1 VVISGP
7 PFASWIR
14 EASPEVFPHPQP
26 RNPARRGG
34 GNVAGVTWAG
44 LIWRNLMRRPSRT
57 AFTAV
62 GVGLGVGLIVAL
74 LAITNG
80 VHRTAEDLTH
90 VGRSDFGLFQSGVS
104 DFTRSFLPESL
115 AAKVA
120 REPGVAEV
128 SKVKLL
134 VDDDRLV
141 FGLDPDEFAYRR
153 FVVVEGA
160 RGPAMA
166 GDRAELAVGDTVR
179 VGRRQFTIAGI
190 YHSGNRFEDL
200 GIVLPLGTVEALA
213 GRPGEVTSIGV
224 TVEHGSNASAVA
236 ERLERTFPG
245 LAAVTEPG
253 QAVKV
258 DTASRLLI
266 STGWIVS
273 VLALIVGG
281 IGVTN
286 TMAMSVFERIRELGI
301 LRAVGWPAW
310 RIGAMVVSEATGICL
325 LALGL
330 GCGLG
335 IVAAQ
340 LFVAESRLD
349 ALIDPVYTAGTFAWG
364 LAFALAV
371 ALVGAVYPTVR
382 AVRLAP
388 IEALRRE

>member
-1 VVISGP
+1 ML
-7 PFASWIR
+7 
-14 EASPEVFPHPQP
+14 P
-26 RNPARRGG
+26 RALLPR
-34 GNVAGVTWAG
+34 VAVTWPG
-44 LIWRNLMRRPSRT
+44 LIWRNLWRRPSRT

-80 VHRTAEDLTH
+80 VHRTAADLTH

-115 AAKVA
+115 AAEVA
-120 REPGVAEV
+120 DDPGVAEV

-134 VDDDRLV
+134 VDDGRLV
-141 FGLDPDEFAYRR
+141 FGLDPGEFAYRR

-160 RGPAMA
+160 RGAAMA
-166 GDRAELAVGDTVR
+166 GDRSGLR
-179 VGRRQFTIAGI
+179 VGETARVGARAFTIAGI

-200 GIVLPLGTVEALA
+200 GIVLPLHTVERLA
-213 GRPGEVTSIGV
+213 ARPGEVTSIGV
-224 TVEHGSNASAVA
+224 TVEPGETPAAVA
-236 ERLERTFPG
+236 RRLERRYPG
-245 LAAVTEPG
+245 IAAITEPG

-273 VLALIVGG
+273 LLALIVGG

-286 TMAMSVFERIRELGI
+286 TMAMSVFERIREIGI
-301 LRAVGWPAW
+301 LRAVGWRTW
-310 RIGAMVVSEATGICL
+310 RIGAMIVSEATGICL
-325 LALGL
+325 LALGI

-335 IVAAQ
+335 VVAAQ
-340 LFVAESRLD
+340 LFVGRSELNG
-349 ALIDPVYTAGTFAWG
+349 LISPVYTAGTFAWG
-364 LAFALAV
+364 LAFALGV
-371 ALVGAVYPTVR
+371 GLVGAVYPTWR
-382 AVRLAP
+382 AVSLAP

>member
-1 VVISGP
+1 M
-7 PFASWIR
+7 
-14 EASPEVFPHPQP
+14 
-26 RNPARRGG
+26 
-34 GNVAGVTWAG
+34 TWAG
-44 LIWRNLMRRPSRT
+44 LIWKNLLRRPSRT

-62 GVGLGVGLIVAL
+62 GVGIGVGLIVAL

-80 VHRTAEDLTH
+80 VHRTAGDLTH

-115 AAKVA
+115 ATQVA

-134 VDDDRLV
+134 VDDGTLV
-141 FGLDPDEFAYRR
+141 FGLDPEEFAYRR
-153 FVVVEGA
+153 FVVVDGA
-160 RGPAMA
+160 RGTAMA
-166 GDRAELAVGDTVR
+166 GDHSGLHVGQTAR
-179 VGRRQFTIAGI
+179 FGRQSFRISGL

-200 GIVLPLGTVEALA
+200 GVVLPLHAVEKLA
-213 GRPGEVTSIGV
+213 ARPGEVTSIGV
-224 TVEHGSNASAVA
+224 TVKLGEAPSVVA
-236 ERLERTFPG
+236 RRLERKYPG
-245 LAAVTEPG
+245 IAAITEPG

-273 VLALIVGG
+273 LLALIVGG

-286 TMAMSVFERIRELGI
+286 TMAMSVFERIREIGI
-301 LRAVGWPAW
+301 LRAVGWRTW
-310 RIGAMVVSEATGICL
+310 RIAAMIISEATGICL

-330 GCGLG
+330 GCALG

-340 LFVAESRLD
+340 LFVSRSQLNG
-349 ALIDPVYTAGTFAWG
+349 LISPVYTAGTFAWG
-364 LAFALAV
+364 LAFALGV
-371 ALVGAVYPTVR
+371 GLIGAVYPTWR
-382 AVRLAP
+382 AVSLAP

>member
-1 VVISGP
+1 VS
-7 PFASWIR
+7 
-14 EASPEVFPHPQP
+14 
-26 RNPARRGG
+26 
-34 GNVAGVTWAG
+34 WAG
-44 LIWRNLMRRPSRT
+44 LIWRNLLRRPSRT
-57 AFTAV
+57 VFTAV

-80 VHRTAEDLTH
+80 VHRTAGDLTH

-115 AAKVA
+115 AARVA
-120 REPGVAEV
+120 AQPGVAAV

-134 VDDDRLV
+134 VDGDRLV
-141 FGLDPDEFAYRR
+141 FGLEAGEFAAQR

-160 RGPAMA
+160 RGETMA
-166 GDRAELAVGDTVR
+166 GDNAGLR
-179 VGRRQFTIAGI
+179 VGERVQVGRARFTISGI

-200 GIVLPLGTVEALA
+200 GMVLPLRTVERLA

-224 TVEHGSNASAVA
+224 TVEPAQNAKAVA
-236 ERLERTFPG
+236 GRLERAFPG
-245 LAAVTEPG
+245 LTAITEPG

-273 VLALIVGG
+273 LLALIVGG
-281 IGVTN
+281 ISVTN
-286 TMAMSVFERIRELGI
+286 TMAMSVSERVRELGI
-301 LRAVGWPAW
+301 LRAVGWRTW

-325 LALGL
+325 VALGVGCAL
-330 GCGLG
+330 GV
-335 IVAAQ
+335 VAAQ
-340 LFVAESRLD
+340 VFVQRSRLD

-364 LAFALAV
+364 LAFALGV
-371 ALVGAVYPTVR
+371 GLIGAVYPTWR

>member
-1 VVISGP
+1 MS
-7 PFASWIR
+7 
-14 EASPEVFPHPQP
+14 
-26 RNPARRGG
+26 
-34 GNVAGVTWAG
+34 WAG
-44 LIWRNLMRRPSRT
+44 LVWRNLLRRPSRT

-80 VHRTAEDLTH
+80 VHRTAGDLTH

-104 DFTRSFLPESL
+104 DFTRSFLPETL
-115 AAKVA
+115 ADRVG

-141 FGLDPDEFAYRR
+141 FGLDPREFAYRR
-153 FVVVEGA
+153 FVVVQGV

-166 GDRAELAVGDTVR
+166 GDNAELRVGETVAVGKKR
-179 VGRRQFTIAGI
+179 FRIAGI

-200 GIVLPLGTVEALA
+200 GIVLPLRTVERLA

-224 TVEHGSNASAVA
+224 TVEHGESPSAVA
-236 ERLERTFPG
+236 RRLERRFPG
-245 LAAVTEPG
+245 LAAITEPG

-273 VLALIVGG
+273 ILALIVGG

-310 RIGAMVVSEATGICL
+310 RIGAMIVSEATGICL
-325 LALGL
+325 LALGI

-335 IVAAQ
+335 VAAAQ
-340 LFVAESRLD
+340 VFVERSRLD

-364 LAFALAV
+364 LAFALGV
-371 ALVGAVYPTVR
+371 GLIGAVYPTWR

>member
-1 VVISGP
+1 VS
-7 PFASWIR
+7 
-14 EASPEVFPHPQP
+14 
-26 RNPARRGG
+26 
-34 GNVAGVTWAG
+34 WAG
-44 LIWRNLMRRPSRT
+44 LIWRNLLRRPSRT

-80 VHRTAEDLTH
+80 VHRTAGDLTH

-115 AAKVA
+115 AGRVA
-120 REPGVAEV
+120 RQPGVAAV

-134 VDDDRLV
+134 VDRDRLV
-141 FGLDPDEFAYRR
+141 FGLEPNEFAARR
-153 FVVVEGA
+153 FVVVDGR
-160 RGPAMA
+160 RGEAMA
-166 GDRAELAVGDTVR
+166 GDHSELHVGETVQ
-179 VGRRQFTIAGI
+179 VGRRHFTVAGL

-200 GIVLPLGTVEALA
+200 GMVLPLRTVERLS

-224 TVEHGSNASAVA
+224 TVEPGRTSSDVA
-236 ERLERTFPG
+236 RELEAAFPG
-245 LAAVTEPG
+245 VTAITEPG

-273 VLALIVGG
+273 LLALIVGG
-281 IGVTN
+281 ISVTN
-286 TMAMSVFERIRELGI
+286 TMAMSVYERIRELGI
-301 LRAVGWPAW
+301 LRAVGWRTW

-325 LALGL
+325 LALGIGCAL
-330 GCGLG
+330 GV
-335 IVAAQ
+335 VAAQ
-340 LFVAESRLD
+340 VFVERSRLD

-364 LAFALAV
+364 LAFALGV
-371 ALVGAVYPTVR
+371 GLLGAVYPTWR
-382 AVRLAP
+382 AVRLSP

>member
-1 VVISGP
+1 VS
-7 PFASWIR
+7 
-14 EASPEVFPHPQP
+14 
-26 RNPARRGG
+26 
-34 GNVAGVTWAG
+34 WAG
-44 LIWRNLMRRPSRT
+44 LIWRNLLRRPSRT

-80 VHRTAEDLTH
+80 VHRTAGDLTH

-115 AAKVA
+115 ASRVA
-120 REPGVAEV
+120 REPGVAAV

-134 VDDDRLV
+134 VDRDRLV
-141 FGLDPDEFAYRR
+141 FGLDPDEFAAQR
-153 FVVVEGA
+153 FVVVEGT
-160 RGPAMA
+160 RGEAMA
-166 GDRAELAVGDTVR
+166 GDHSELHVGDSVQIG
-179 VGRRQFTIAGI
+179 GRRFGISGI

-200 GIVLPLGTVEALA
+200 GMVLPLATVEHLS

-224 TVEHGSNASAVA
+224 VVEPGRNASAVA
-236 ERLERTFPG
+236 AELERSFPG
-245 LAAVTEPG
+245 ITAITEPG

-273 VLALIVGG
+273 LLALIVGG

-286 TMAMSVFERIRELGI
+286 TMAMSVSERIRELGI
-301 LRAVGWPAW
+301 LRAVGWRTW
-310 RIGAMVVSEATGICL
+310 RVGAMVVSEATGICL
-325 LALGL
+325 VALAI
-330 GCGLG
+330 GCGVG
-335 IVAAQ
+335 VVAARV
-340 LFVAESRLD
+340 FVQRSRLD
-349 ALIDPVYTAGTFAWG
+349 ALIDPVYTTGTFAWG
-364 LAFALAV
+364 LAFALGV
-371 ALVGAVYPTVR
+371 GLLGAVYPTWR

>member
-1 VVISGP
+1 MGWS
-7 PFASWIR
+7 
-14 EASPEVFPHPQP
+14 
-26 RNPARRGG
+26 
-34 GNVAGVTWAG
+34 G
-44 LIWRNLMRRPSRT
+44 LIWKNLLRRPSRT

-80 VHRTAEDLTH
+80 VHQTAGDLTH

-115 AAKVA
+115 AEKVA
-120 REPGVAEV
+120 HDPGVAEV
-128 SKVKLL
+128 AKVKLL

-153 FVVVEGA
+153 FVVVDGR
-160 RGPAMA
+160 RGPVMA
-166 GDRAELAVGDTVR
+166 GDRSELAVGQTVR
-179 VGRRQFTIAGI
+179 VGRSSFTVTGM

-200 GIVLPLGTVEALA
+200 GIVLPLHTVERLA

-224 TVEHGSNASAVA
+224 TVELGATPSAVA
-236 ERLERTFPG
+236 RRLEKAYPG
-245 LAAVTEPG
+245 IAAITEPG

-258 DTASRLLI
+258 DTASRLLV

-273 VLALIVGG
+273 LLALIVGG

-286 TMAMSVFERIRELGI
+286 TMAMSVFERIREIGI
-301 LRAVGWPAW
+301 LRAVGWRTW
-310 RIGAMVVSEATGICL
+310 RIAAMVVSEATGICL
-325 LALGL
+325 LALGI

-335 IVAAQ
+335 IAAAQ
-340 LFVAESRLD
+340 LFVDRSRLGG
-349 ALIDPVYTAGTFAWG
+349 LISPVYTAGTFAWG
-364 LAFALAV
+364 LAFALGV
-371 ALVGAVYPTVR
+371 GLLGAVYPTWR
-382 AVRLAP
+382 AIRLEP